1 MEIKAV
7 GKYLRMSPRKVR
19 LVVDKIRGKNVNEA
33 SAILDYSSKAAA
45 AVVKKILRS
54 AVANA
59 ENNFKVEDIEK
70 LVVSTAWVDE
80 GPTVKRL
87 QPMSMGRGGRIR
99 KRTSHVT
106 IVLDEK
112 A

>member
-7 GKYLRMSPRKVR
+7 GRYLRMSPRKVR

-45 AVVKKILRS
+45 SVVKKVLRS

-59 ENNFKVEDIEK
+59 ENNFKVEDIDK
-70 LVVSTAWVDE
+70 LVVKAACVDE
-80 GPTVKRL
+80 GPTIKRL
-87 QPMSMGRGGRIR
+87 RPMSMGRAGRIR